1 MKSNAS
7 RKGHNGMSTMTTH
20 RTEPTTTQPEARAD
34 PPTRSPLRSVRHSLA
49 LARRSLIKTI
59 RTPEQLLD
67 VTLQPVIF
75 VVMFVYLLGGAVAG
89 SQHEYLQFL
98 LPAIMVQTVLFAS
111 VATGVS
117 LNTDIKKGVF
127 DRFRSLPIARSAP
140 LIGSVLGDMIR
151 FVVSIVV
158 LVGFGYAIG
167 FRIGTDPLS
176 TVAAALLTMLFAF
189 AVTWIFVLVGMLMRE
204 PGAVQ
209 GTAFLVLFPLTFGTN
224 MMVPTDTLPGWL
236 QAWVKINPV
245 ADVMEAARGLMLG
258 GPVAAPVVQTLLWS
272 AGIVAVFAPLAV
284 YAYRRRA

>member
-1 MKSNAS
+1 
-7 RKGHNGMSTMTTH
+7 MTTTTRAAATPP
-20 RTEPTTTQPEARAD
+20 RTRAPRGAARRFGLA
-34 PPTRSPLRSVRHSLA
+34 RHSLA
-49 LARRSLIKTI
+49 LAGRSLIKTL

-75 VVMFVYLLGGAVAG
+75 VLIFVYLLGGAISG
-89 SQHEYLQFL
+89 SQHAYLEFL

-111 VATGVS
+111 IATGVS
-117 LNTDIKKGVF
+117 LNTDVEKGVF

-140 LIGSVLGDMIR
+140 LVGSVVGDLVR

-158 LVGFGYAIG
+158 LFAFGYAIG

-176 TVAAALLTMLFAF
+176 TLAACLLTIAFAF
-189 AVTWIFVLVGMLMRE
+189 AVSWIGVLLGVVMRS

-236 QAWVKINPV
+236 QWWVGINPV
-245 ADVMEAARGLMLG
+245 ADVMEAARGLIIG
-258 GPVAAPVVQTLLWS
+258 GPVAGPVTRSLLWTV
-272 AGIVAVFAPLAV
+272 AIIAVFAPLAV
-284 YAYRRRA
+284 RAYRRRA